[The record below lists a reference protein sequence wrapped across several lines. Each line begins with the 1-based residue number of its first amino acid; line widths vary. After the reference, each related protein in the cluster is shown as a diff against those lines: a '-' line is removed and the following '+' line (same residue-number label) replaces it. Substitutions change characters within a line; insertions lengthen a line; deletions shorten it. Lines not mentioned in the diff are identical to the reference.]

1 MLKYHI
7 HFLKSCRLHHIDHI
21 QKCNIYYFDSKAF
34 FFLIFT
40 IKVLW
45 YYVLL
50 IFKTNLH
57 THTNTKAYTCSQ
69 AVFQTKFGGELTPIL
84 LKLFQTIVEEE
95 LILQGHRNLNIKT
108 HQRYHNTKKEKY
120 RPISLMNI
128 SANERK
134 IKKLNKM
141 LGNQI
146 KQLIKRMI
154 QQYT

>member
-1 MLKYHI
+1 M
-7 HFLKSCRLHHIDHI
+7 
-21 QKCNIYYFDSKAF
+21 
-34 FFLIFT
+34 
-40 IKVLW
+40 
-45 YYVLL
+45 LL

-57 THTNTKAYTCSQ
+57 THTNTKTFTCSQ
-69 AVFQTKFGGELTPIL
+69 AVFQTKFGGALTPIL

-95 LILQGHRNLNIKT
+95 FILQGHRNLSIKT
-108 HQRYHNTKKEKY
+108 HQRYHNAKKENY

-128 SANERK
+128 SAKERK